1 MPELAELK
9 LSAQYI
15 NESCKDKV
23 FTSIKKNP
31 VHKGLD
37 IESPYPEFT
46 IKAESR
52 GKEMLLC

>member
-15 NESCKDKV
+15 NEECEGKT

-37 IESPYPEFT
+37 IT
-46 IKAESR
+46 AHIQN
-52 GKEMLLC
+52 LV